1 MGGNLKLKSKAI
13 IVSTV
18 WTLLPCL
25 MAGVF
30 VGLFFSASFWYWAV
44 GIAGLT
50 FLYVC
55 LDRVPVRLF
64 DGAMLGLSLWSLLKY
79 GFACTE
85 KRPVI
90 SAEMM
95 NEENE
100 WRTMTYNHFYGDD
113 R

>member
-1 MGGNLKLKSKAI
+1 MKMKSKAFI
-13 IVSTV
+13 ISVVGTG
-18 WTLLPCL
+18 LPCL
-25 MAGVF
+25 MMGGI
-30 VGLFFSASFWYWAV
+30 VGLCFRASFWYWTL
-44 GIAGLT
+44 GIAVLAL
-50 FLYVC
+50 FYVC

-64 DGAMLGLSLWSLLKY
+64 AGSMRGLSLWSLLKY
-79 GFACTE
+79 GFASTE

-90 SAEMM
+90 SAEMV